1 MALTVIIISAS
12 YTQTIHEF
20 PTGGGGYLV
29 ATKLLGKHTGLLSG
43 CVLIVDYVL
52 TIAISIASGAEAI
65 FSFLL
70 VSWFSFKLYLCLAV
84 IVLMIAMNLRG
95 VKESVLVLLP
105 IFLPFVVRHAVLVIY
120 AFLSRTAQL
129 PAIARDAIEQVH
141 EGFNTLGP

>member
-1 MALTVIIISAS
+1 MQPARVTFA
-12 YTQTIHEF
+12 
-20 PTGGGGYLV
+20 GYLQLV
-29 ATKLLGKHTGLLSG
+29 RSNHNFRRLWLAQ
-43 CVLIVDYVL
+43 IVSEIGDWFYSV
-52 TIAISIASGAEAI
+52 AI